1 MGESSKPPSSRP
13 AGPLSPP
20 APLSPPTLRTHP
32 GRGGRKAE
40 EEKISS
46 ESGVRASGRG
56 ADGREAASS
65 ERAGRGRPSP
75 WEGAEG
81 GLRRPRPGEGS
92 GVRVSGAAG
101 ETGGPGEGS
110 GVRGLPPEIA
120 DRIRQLPPDRRETAL
135 DLATRAYGTPDD
147 PAGSPP
153 PKRRIRRRRPG
164 DVEEFLDQRTASAPG
179 RRVPVATL
187 FDAYADWCRRR
198 GGEPLSKKRFGETL
212 NRLGVPVTRSGGRR
226 YRAGISLVDGDP
238 AGPAHQPA
246 NRFAS
251 SSGDSEDGPDLD
263 PTADADVADV
273 AADPDLDPTAAGAP
287 PHLRVSTARW
297 WLDVRASYPDLDGH
311 LVMIL
316 TAAAEAWDRSVQ
328 ARLALDA
335 RGRLT
340 YENSVGNRVPY
351 PEVVI
356 EERAKRLFAH
366 LVRELALDLEEPDD
380 DLPPLPEV

>member
-1 MGESSKPPSSRP
+1 MGESRSG
-13 AGPLSPP
+13 GPL
-20 APLSPPTLRTHP
+20 
-32 GRGGRKAE
+32 
-40 EEKISS
+40 
-46 ESGVRASGRG
+46 RG
-56 ADGREAASS
+56 AH
-65 ERAGRGRPSP
+65 
-75 WEGAEG
+75 
-81 GLRRPRPGEGS
+81 
-92 GVRVSGAAG
+92 
-101 ETGGPGEGS
+101 
-110 GVRGLPPEIA
+110 LPPEIA

-147 PAGSPP
+147 PAAGTPP
-153 PKRRIRRRRPG
+153 PNRRTRRRRPG
-164 DVEEFLDQRTASAPG
+164 DVEDFLDQRTASAPG

-226 YRAGISLVDGDP
+226 YRAGISLVDGDA

-251 SSGDSEDGPDLD
+251 SSGDSEDGPDV
-263 PTADADVADV
+263 DVDV
-273 AADPDLDPTAAGAP
+273 EAHAGADPDLDPTAAGAP
-287 PHLRVSTARW
+287 PHLRASTARW

-340 YENSVGNRVPY
+340 YRNSAHNEVPY
-351 PEVVI
+351 PEVNI

-366 LVRELALDLEEPDD
+366 LVRELALDLDEPDD